1 MKKKLLIIIPIAV
14 VLLVA
19 LVVLGFLIFSG
30 NEFDSGRVVKC
41 NNGAVVFVDED
52 GQFWQMITH
61 GMAKSQ
67 AAGLKTGDRVTVLR
81 STAMAMSYPGQCA
94 VKLCIKTGSTDDG
107 AIPQSVFDEL
117 ERIGWLGEPNSDEA
131 DRLPDETDITVEES
145 EEKATETE
153 LPETVLEFPKE
164 NLDDKTLVEILNSQ
178 SDLFFD
184 FLVEKTVKE
193 IYEFEADFAGNGYFV
208 MINDDYA
215 IDLGDRYEYET
226 YRWIYSFTHY
236 PNEDS
241 KGWFATKINTD
252 NPYAYVCGIKADA
265 GVDKIRENYE
275 SKYFD
280 VIVDG
285 DDLIAKRG
293 GLTVTYVIED
303 GKTVELEISIAVG
316 KKTTTIYY

>member
-1 MKKKLLIIIPIAV
+1 MKKKLLIIIPIV
-14 VLLVA
+14 VILLIA
-19 LVVLGFLIFSG
+19 LAVLGFFIFSG
-30 NEFDSGRVVKC
+30 NEFDSGRVVVC

-52 GQFWQMITH
+52 GQFWQMNAY

-67 AAGLKTGDRVTVLR
+67 VSGLKTGDRVTVLR
-81 STAMAMSYPGQCA
+81 SIAMAMSYPGQCA
-94 VKLCIKTGSTDDG
+94 VRLCFNTGSTDDG

-117 ERIGWLGEPNSDEA
+117 ERIGWFGEPNSDGA
-131 DRLPDETDITVEES
+131 DRLPAETDTTVEES
-145 EEKATETE
+145 GEKTTETD
-153 LPETVLEFPKE
+153 LPEVVLEFPKE
-164 NLDDKTLVEILNSQ
+164 NVVDKTLVEILNSQ

-193 IYEFEADFAGNGYFV
+193 IYEFEADFVGDGYFV

-252 NPYAYVCGIKADA
+252 NPYAYVCGIRADA
-265 GVDKIRENYE
+265 GLAKIRENYE

-280 VIVDG
+280 VTVDG
-285 DDLIAKRG
+285 NNLIAKRG
-293 GLTVTYVIED
+293 GITVTYVIED
-303 GKTVELEISIAVG
+303 DKTIELEIDIAVG
-316 KKTTTIYY
+316 KKTTIIY